1 MSSVR
6 GCRWMPI
13 KEKAFM
19 KLSMK
24 KLKYLK
30 TQSRPKLKTHDS
42 MRVSFLVFWFSE
54 DPNTSPAT

>member
-1 MSSVR
+1 LSVLA
-6 GCRWMPI
+6 CRWMPI
-13 KEKAFM
+13 KEKTFM

-30 TQSRPKLKTHDS
+30 TPSKPKLKTQDI

-54 DPNTSPAT
+54 DPNTRPAT